1 MKNYLVVVLISLC
14 VLSLQAQQPAM
25 PTDDGMDMTS
35 LGGAILSPDGKS
47 ILYSTSKQV
56 WKTNKRKT
64 TWQYISP
71 DSSLTYPFLGET
83 ATSSIQYSPDGKYLA
98 MKRKGKEHQQ
108 LFLMHTQGGEPVKLS
123 SHKTSVGS
131 YKWAP
136 DSKGIFFVSN
146 KVQEAKEK
154 KKTKDGYDHLIIDEG
169 PNGQRKGSWRYIWY
183 LDLESKKAKKLT
195 KKDQIIG
202 GFEVSPDGK
211 HILFTARTENR
222 RNQSNLSEI
231 FLFSIE
237 DSSTKQ
243 LTDNKAPEGR
253 LKWAPDGKTISYVA
267 ADDKEWELREGKIW
281 TMDLESGKY
290 EMLSKNY
297 VGSIR
302 SYYWSED
309 GKTIYFQGLQKTVTN
324 LFSLDVASG
333 EITNLSNR
341 TSGSVGLMDLNPK
354 TKQALV
360 SIQDHKTPSDLHI
373 TGLDAFSPK
382 RLSKL
387 NPKIQDSLALANM
400 EVMTWKSKDGMDI
413 EGLLFLPEGYDE
425 NKKYPFL
432 LHIHGGPAG
441 VFTDAFR
448 YNYPVW
454 AGLGF
459 IQLCPNVRGSSGY
472 GDEVLRGNMN
482 DIGGMD
488 YEDLMTGVD
497 ALIEKGM
504 IDPDKMAGRGWSYGG
519 ILGGTTITKTNR
531 FKAASL
537 GAMVSDWTSEY
548 GIGFNHDVKLW
559 YIGGT
564 PWENPEGYR
573 EKSPLTNAKNVETP
587 LLLLHGDKD
596 VTDTEPQS
604 MMFFTALKD
613 MGKTVRYIRFPRE
626 PLGFREP
633 RHRRTRDTEEI
644 KWIMKYTLGEDWKVW
659 ERKDE
664 KEKKKDTEKATM
676 GETSP

>member
-14 VLSLQAQQPAM
+14 GLSLQAQKPAM
-25 PTDDGMDMTS
+25 TTDDGMDMTS

-47 ILYSTSKQV
+47 ILFSTSKQV

-71 DSSLTYPFLGET
+71 DSSLTYPYFGET

-146 KVQEAKEK
+146 QIQKDKEK
-154 KKTKDGYDHLIIDEG
+154 KKVKDGYDHLIIDEG

-183 LDLESKKAKKLT
+183 LDLENKKAKKLT

-253 LKWAPDGKTISYVA
+253 IKWAPDGKTISYVA

-281 TMDLESGKY
+281 TMDVESGKY

-302 SYYWSED
+302 SYYWSAD

-360 SIQDHKTPSDLHI
+360 SIQDHKTPSDLYI
-373 TGLDAFSPK
+373 TGLDVFSPK

-387 NPKIQDSLALANM
+387 NPRIQDSLALANM

-413 EGLLFLPEGYDE
+413 EGLLFLPENYDK

-472 GDEVLRGNMN
+472 GDEILRGNMN

-504 IDPDKMAGRGWSYGG
+504 IDPDKMAVRGWSYGG

-626 PLGFREP
+626 PHGFREP

-664 KEKKKDTEKATM
+664 KEKKKDKEKATM

>member
-1 MKNYLVVVLISLC
+1 MKNYLVVALISLC
-14 VLSLQAQQPAM
+14 MLSLQAQKPVM
-25 PTDDGMDMTS
+25 TTDDGMDMTS
-35 LGGAILSPDGKS
+35 LGGAILSPDGNS

-64 TWQYISP
+64 SWHYISP
-71 DSSLTYPFLGET
+71 DSSLTYPYFGET
-83 ATSSIQYSPDGKYLA
+83 ATSAIQYSPDGKYLA

-136 DSKGIFFVSN
+136 DSKGIFFISS

-154 KKTKDGYDHLIIDEG
+154 KKVKDGYDHLIIDEG

-253 LKWAPDGKTISYVA
+253 LKWAPNGKTISYVA

-281 TMDLESGKY
+281 TMDLENGKY

-302 SYYWSED
+302 SYYWSAD

-324 LFSLDVASG
+324 LFSLDVANG

-341 TSGSVGLMDLNPK
+341 TSGSVGLMDVNPK

-360 SIQDHKTPSDLHI
+360 SIQDHKTPSDLYI
-373 TGLDAFSPK
+373 TRLDAFSPK
-382 RLSKL
+382 RLTKL
-387 NPKIQDSLALANM
+387 NPRILDSLALANM
-400 EVMTWKSKDGMDI
+400 EVMTWKSK
-413 EGLLFLPEGYDE
+413 
-425 NKKYPFL
+425 
-432 LHIHGGPAG
+432 
-441 VFTDAFR
+441 
-448 YNYPVW
+448 
-454 AGLGF
+454 
-459 IQLCPNVRGSSGY
+459 
-472 GDEVLRGNMN
+472 
-482 DIGGMD
+482 
-488 YEDLMTGVD
+488 
-497 ALIEKGM
+497 
-504 IDPDKMAGRGWSYGG
+504 
-519 ILGGTTITKTNR
+519 
-531 FKAASL
+531 
-537 GAMVSDWTSEY
+537 
-548 GIGFNHDVKLW
+548 
-559 YIGGT
+559 
-564 PWENPEGYR
+564 
-573 EKSPLTNAKNVETP
+573 
-587 LLLLHGDKD
+587 
-596 VTDTEPQS
+596 
-604 MMFFTALKD
+604 
-613 MGKTVRYIRFPRE
+613 
-626 PLGFREP
+626 
-633 RHRRTRDTEEI
+633 
-644 KWIMKYTLGEDWKVW
+644 
-659 ERKDE
+659 
-664 KEKKKDTEKATM
+664 
-676 GETSP
+676 